1 MIGNINS
8 INHNK
13 KKKLHQQTHL
23 LHHKFLNGEGDYGLS
38 QTHKYFSLGSK
49 QGVINYLKEEYN
61 THILDIEDEYISK
74 LIEKDQGNDYFIS
87 MDGNQREKIS
97 NERKDTGYIPLRYFY
112 EMMKPFESKVSQLL
126 QQLYTHNALN
136 NEEFQLLITNLQTH
150 PAVQKHQKDN
160 FIFSS
165 KFYKRQ
171 IRIFDAL
178 KQMMIECEKFYASY
192 SDDAQ
197 NQSKGINYLE
207 SRNKILNY
215 LDDTIPYINTIFY
228 SMLKGVKKSQN
239 KNNKSV
245 ISLRQ
250 QDIFQE
256 EFAKSMNNILS
267 ISESINLF
275 LRMWMGIINTD
286 LNQYIT
292 VSNGVYL
299 DMALIKA
306 NLQVFIEIRSA
317 SANDFYVVSS
327 LNDPESQLFC
337 KIPKSRLMPIQT
349 TINNNISQ
357 NYDEQLLS
365 QQMQNQDQQN
375 TYQNQSLFEDL
386 YSCQNYQG
394 NSNDLSSEQD
404 NQKLLMHKMMKNLM
418 EDENMDIETSSALSS
433 EKLFDSIRESF
444 IQLYNLDENSEMF
457 YFDENYIQVNTIM
470 EFEKTRLIKIV
481 INKNQ
486 HNQKYLQN
494 LDANTDQMSFIPLD
508 FYQQQR
514 PFIIGISGSTRS
526 GKGTLCS
533 HLQILYGAKYICQDS
548 YFNYPLIQSTLQGNA
563 ECKEAIM
570 WDQLQADI
578 QQVIAQN
585 QYKVLILDGFQLYN
599 NTNVLNMFDVQI
611 FLDIPDEQIYIRRML
626 TKPVKESYFW
636 KYIMQE
642 YSIYRQNCLNDK
654 QIIVLQS
661 DQDQFTLFF
670 LTLQLIQMKL
680 NIQINSQNA
689 VIQ

>member
-38 QTHKYFSLGSK
+38 QTHKYFPLGSK
-49 QGVINYLKEEYN
+49 QGVINYMKEEYN

-112 EMMKPFESKVSQLL
+112 EMMKPFEAKVSQLL
-126 QQLYTHNALN
+126 QQLFTHSALN
-136 NEEFQLLITNLQTH
+136 NEEFQVIINNLQIH
-150 PAVQKHQKDN
+150 PAAQKQQKDN

-178 KQMMIECEKFYASY
+178 KQMLIECEKFYASY
-192 SDDAQ
+192 NDDAQ
-197 NQSKGINYLE
+197 NQAKGINYLE
-207 SRNKILNY
+207 SRNKILGL

-228 SMLKGVKKSQN
+228 GMLKGVKKSQS
-239 KNNKSV
+239 KNNKNL

-256 EFAKSMNNILS
+256 EFAKSMNNIS
-267 ISESINLF
+267 NISESINLF
-275 LRMWMGIINTD
+275 LRMWMGIVNTD
-286 LNQYIT
+286 LSQYIT
-292 VSNGVYL
+292 MSNGVYL
-299 DMALIKA
+299 DMALMKA
-306 NLQVFIEIRSA
+306 NIQEFIEIRSVA
-317 SANDFYVVSS
+317 ANDFYIVSS

-337 KIPKSRLMPIQT
+337 KISKSCLLPIQT
-349 TINNNISQ
+349 INSNNNNQ
-357 NYDEQLLS
+357 NYDEQLIA

-375 TYQNQSLFEDL
+375 NYQNQSIFDYL
-386 YSCQNYQG
+386 YSYQNYQG
-394 NSNDLSSEQD
+394 NPYETSSEQES
-404 NQKLLMHKMMKNLM
+404 QKQLMHQMIKNFM
-418 EDENMDIETSSALSS
+418 QDENMEIETSSLSS
-433 EKLFDSIRESF
+433 EKLFESIRESF

-457 YFDENYIQVNTIM
+457 YFDENYVQVNTIM

-494 LDANTDQMSFIPLD
+494 TDLNTNLMNFNPQD
-508 FYQQQR
+508 FFQQQR

-563 ECKEAIM
+563 ECKEAIL

-578 QQVIAQN
+578 QQVISQN
-585 QYKVLILDGFQLYN
+585 EYKVLILDGFQLYN
-599 NTNVLNMFDVQI
+599 HPNVLNMCDVRI

-642 YSIYRQNCLNDK
+642 YSNYRSNCLKDNA
-654 QIIVLQS
+654 IMVLQS

-680 NIQINSQNA
+680 NIQINSSST

>member
-49 QGVINYLKEEYN
+49 QGVINYLKEEYK

-112 EMMKPFESKVSQLL
+112 EMMKPFEAKVSQLL
-126 QQLYTHNALN
+126 QQLHTHNALN
-136 NEEFQLLITNLQTH
+136 NEEFQIIINGLQIH
-150 PAVQKHQKDN
+150 PEAQKHQKDN

-178 KQMMIECEKFYASY
+178 KKMLIECEKFYASY
-192 SDDAQ
+192 NNDDQ
-197 NQSKGINYLE
+197 NQAKGINYLE
-207 SRNKILNY
+207 SRNKILSL
-215 LDDTIPYINTIFY
+215 LDDTIPYINIIFY
-228 SMLKGVKKSQN
+228 GMLKGVKKNLN
-239 KNNKSV
+239 KNNKNM

-250 QDIFQE
+250 QEIFQE
-256 EFAKSMNNILS
+256 EFAKNMNNISS

-286 LNQYIT
+286 LSQYIT
-292 VSNGVYL
+292 ISNGVYL
-299 DMALIKA
+299 DMAIMKA
-306 NLQVFIEIRSA
+306 NLQVFIEIRCA
-317 SANDFYVVSS
+317 SANDFYIVSS

-337 KIPKSRLMPIQT
+337 KIPKSYFLPNQT
-349 TINNNISQ
+349 ASNTNINPNYNEQLISQ
-357 NYDEQLLS
+357 QI
-365 QQMQNQDQQN
+365 NQDQQN
-375 TYQNQSLFEDL
+375 NFESQNVFDYLCS
-386 YSCQNYQG
+386 YQNYQG
-394 NSNDLSSEQD
+394 NTNEFSSQQE
-404 NQKLLMHKMMKNLM
+404 NQKQMMHKIIQNLM
-418 EDENMDIETSSALSS
+418 EDENMDIEASSTLTS
-433 EKLFDSIRESF
+433 EKVFDSVRESF
-444 IQLYNLDENSEMF
+444 VQVYNLDENSEMF
-457 YFDENYIQVNTIM
+457 YFDENYVQVNTIM
-470 EFEKTRLIKIV
+470 EFEKTRLIKII

-486 HNQKYLQN
+486 HNHKYLQN
-494 LDANTDQMSFIPLD
+494 TDASTNLMNFIPLD
-508 FYQQQR
+508 FFQQQR

-548 YFNYPLIQSTLQGNA
+548 YFNQPLIQSTLQGNA
-563 ECKEAIM
+563 ECKEAIL
-570 WDQLQADI
+570 WGQLQADI
-578 QQVIAQN
+578 QQVISQN

-599 NTNVLNMFDVQI
+599 NPNILNMFDVQI
-611 FLDIPDEQIYIRRML
+611 FLDIPDEQIYIRRMI

-642 YSIYRQNCLNDK
+642 YSIYRQNCLKDK
-654 QIIVLQS
+654 AIIILQS
-661 DQDQFTLFF
+661 DQDQFSLFF
-670 LTLQLIQMKL
+670 LTQQLIQMKL
-680 NIQINSQNA
+680 NIQITA
-689 VIQ
+689 AIQ